1 MTDQPPTKKR
11 GGRPRGTGAR
21 LRNPTVPIDCTSLG
35 PMMVALPNDRWR
47 AAAVA
52 RFHVRSN
59 TEAVTVAGFGNAQG
73 TTTPNNMKRIAYS
86 IFHDER
92 MLLAL
97 RELGEK
103 HLVNGIPDAIGA
115 VQEILADKDHKD
127 RLRAAQT
134 LLDRA
139 YPLTTHQHLTVEH
152 IDHDAEA
159 VAQLRILKGL
169 GVAPEK
175 LEQIFGVNG
184 ITKFERLLALEDNK
198 RAVAARVIDADAE
211 VSS

>member
-11 GGRPRGTGAR
+11 IGRPRGTDAS
-21 LRNPTVPIDCTSLG
+21 LRKPTVPIDKSLLG
-35 PMMVALPNDRWR
+35 PMMAALPNDRWR

-52 RFHVRSN
+52 RFMAKSN
-59 TEAVTVAGFGNAQG
+59 TAAIIAAGFSSSPASRQ
-73 TTTPNNMKRIAYS
+73 TAYN

-92 MLLAL
+92 MLRAL

-115 VQEILADKDHKD
+115 VEEILADKDHKD

-184 ITKFERLLALEDNK
+184 ITKFERLLALEDGK
-198 RAVAARVIDADAE
+198 RADAARVIDADAE